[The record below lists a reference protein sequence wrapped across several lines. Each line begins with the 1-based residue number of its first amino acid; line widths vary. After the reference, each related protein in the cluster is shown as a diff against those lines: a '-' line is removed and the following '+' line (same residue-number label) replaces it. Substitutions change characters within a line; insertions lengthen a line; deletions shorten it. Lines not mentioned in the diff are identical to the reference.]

1 LIGASFECNAAQK
14 NSISMGLVP
23 KIAFVLFFIA
33 IGQCGEIHVPAATT
47 GFLPYLYLADTRVM
61 KMDHNENPL
70 AK

>member
-1 LIGASFECNAAQK
+1 
-14 NSISMGLVP
+14 MGLVP